1 MKAHKRWTF
10 LPVCALLFFGFSSEY
25 GGAQDLS
32 DFGLTAPSTQER
44 GPGDALPLDQ
54 PGSAKVVVNEQLGLP
69 VTSAQTQDDA
79 VRAAFNRLEG
89 APGAAFFASNSGIG
103 VIATGIAGYGGEGVT
118 NSNLIA
124 LQQRAAFVE
133 ARVSAL
139 AEIRKFME
147 GLTLEQLQVVESQLQ
162 ILDLATEARANQDKS
177 TTETR
182 SSLVQGMVRGA
193 VIYELVDD
201 PEEGVVAVR
210 LVTTPKTQ
218 GALTRE
224 RMDFLSA
231 AELEVGIADIL
242 REVRL
247 GVVPPEGGRTVV
259 SADGSVAW
267 VGFGS
272 ALCRKNRNAS
282 LERELRQDAR
292 RSSVQRASASLLAL
306 LQGEEVVDRQ
316 RSTDRLD
323 QAINQFDIQVA
334 EDGSE
339 STETLDQDRVEV
351 SASRLSLRSLSGE
364 VSGELPPGVNTRSF
378 FSEDGRWSHSISI
391 YTQSSTRQAKAI
403 ADAMADN
410 NPLRHKNVADYEV
423 RADGAF
429 RLDEEGRLVP
439 KSLGNGR
446 VARDKDL

>member
-1 MKAHKRWTF
+1 MKAHKRRSL
-10 LPVCALLFFGFSSEY
+10 LPVCALLLCSFSSEH
-25 GGAQDLS
+25 GWAQDLS
-32 DFGLTAPSTQER
+32 DFGLEAPPSQER
-44 GPGDALPLDQ
+44 GPGDALPLDE

-69 VTSAQTQDDA
+69 ITSAKTQNDA
-79 VRAAFNRLEG
+79 VRAAFNRLAG
-89 APGAAFFASNSGIG
+89 APGAEFFASNSGIG
-103 VIATGIAGYGGEGVT
+103 VIATGIASYGVEGVT

-133 ARVSAL
+133 ARMSAL
-139 AEIRKFME
+139 AEIRKFMD

-162 ILDLATEARANQDKS
+162 MLDLANEARANQDKS

-201 PEEGVVAVR
+201 PAEGVVAVR

-224 RMDFLSA
+224 RTDFLSA
-231 AELEVGIADIL
+231 ADLDVGIADIL

-247 GVVPPEGGRTVV
+247 GVVPPEGGRTVM

-282 LERELRQDAR
+282 LERELRQDAT

-306 LQGEEVVDRQ
+306 LNGEEVVDRQ
-316 RSTDRLD
+316 RSTDRLN
-323 QAINQFDIQVA
+323 QAISQFDVLLS
-334 EDGSE
+334 EDGTE
-339 STETLDQDRVEV
+339 STETLDQDRVEA

-364 VSGELPPGVNTRSF
+364 VTGELPPGVNTRSF
-378 FSEDGRWSHSISI
+378 FSDDGQWACSISV

-403 ADAMADN
+403 ADAMASN
-410 NPLRHKNVADYEV
+410 SPLRHKKVADYEV
-423 RADGAF
+423 DANGTF
-429 RLDEEGRLVP
+429 RLDEAGRLIP